1 MYKIFGFYK
10 FKKIKNIKLLKKNL
24 KNFIEEEQVR
34 GTIIISIEGINGT
47 ISFKP
52 TKYKKVK
59 NKILNLLNIR
69 KLDNENISYYKYQAF
84 KKGKI
89 KIKKEVVPIGMKL
102 NKIVTK
108 NKIEPKDWNKFILKK
123 ETVLIDTRKNFEF
136 KVGTFKGSINPEL
149 NNFRDFPRYFKTLK
163 KNQNIG
169 MFCTGGIRCEKAS
182 AYLKKKGFKNVYQLK
197 GGIINYLDNVKKK
210 DSLWSGDC
218 FVFDNRVSIK
228 HGLKPGNLKICPGC
242 RNPIKLS
249 ERKSNFYEQGV
260 SCPNCYNNLTNS
272 QKQRFRMRQKQILTA
287 KKHGKKSVSYTHL
300 TLPTI

>member
-34 GTIIISIEGINGT
+34 GTIIISIEGVNGT
-47 ISFKP
+47 ISFNP

-123 ETVLIDTRKNFEF
+123 ETVLIDTRKSFEF

-210 DSLWSGDC
+210 DSLWDGDC

-249 ERKSNFYEQGV
+249 EIKSNFYEQGV
-260 SCPNCYNNLTNS
+260 SCPNCYNKLTNS

-287 KKHGKKSVSYTHL
+287 KKHGKKYFFQKEA
-300 TLPTI
+300 

>member
-52 TKYKKVK
+52 VKYKKVK

-163 KNQNIG
+163 KDQNIG

-182 AYLKKKGFKNVYQLK
+182 AYLKKRGFKNVYQLK

-287 KKHGKKSVSYTHL
+287 KKHGKKYFFQREA
-300 TLPTI
+300 

>member
-69 KLDNENISYYKYQAF
+69 KLDNENISYYKYQVF

-136 KVGTFKGSINPEL
+136 KVGTFRGSINPEL

-287 KKHGKKSVSYTHL
+287 KKHGKKYFFQREA
-300 TLPTI
+300 

>member
-123 ETVLIDTRKNFEF
+123 DTVLIDTRKNFEF

-163 KNQNIG
+163 KDQNIG

-260 SCPNCYNNLTNS
+260 SCPNCYNKLTNS

-287 KKHGKKSVSYTHL
+287 KKHGKKYFFQREA
-300 TLPTI
+300 

>member
-10 FKKIKNIKLLKKNL
+10 FKKIKNIKFLKKNL

-52 TKYKKVK
+52 AKYKKVK

-287 KKHGKKSVSYTHL
+287 KKHGKKYFFQREA
-300 TLPTI
+300 

>member
-163 KNQNIG
+163 KDQNIG

-182 AYLKKKGFKNVYQLK
+182 AYLNKKGFKNVYQLK

-260 SCPNCYNNLTNS
+260 SCPNCYNKLTNS

-287 KKHGKKSVSYTHL
+287 KKNGKKYFFQRET
-300 TLPTI
+300 

>member
-24 KNFIEEEQVR
+24 KNFIEEEQIR

-123 ETVLIDTRKNFEF
+123 ETVLIDTRKSFEF

-182 AYLKKKGFKNVYQLK
+182 AYLKKRGFKNVYQLK

-287 KKHGKKSVSYTHL
+287 KKHGKKYFFQREA
-300 TLPTI
+300 

>member
-197 GGIINYLDNVKKK
+197 GGIINYLDNIKKK

-260 SCPNCYNNLTNS
+260 SCPNCYNKLTNS

-287 KKHGKKSVSYTHL
+287 KKHGKKYFFQREA
-300 TLPTI
+300 

>member
-10 FKKIKNIKLLKKNL
+10 FKQIKNIKLLKKNL
-24 KNFIEEEQVR
+24 ENFIKEEEVR
-34 GTIIISIEGINGT
+34 GSIIISIEGINGT

-260 SCPNCYNNLTNS
+260 SCPNCYNKLTNS

-287 KKHGKKSVSYTHL
+287 KKHGKKYFFQREA
-300 TLPTI
+300 

>member
-10 FKKIKNIKLLKKNL
+10 FKKIKNIKLLKNKL
-24 KNFIEEEQVR
+24 KNFIEEEEVR

-287 KKHGKKSVSYTHL
+287 KKHGKKYFFQREA
-300 TLPTI
+300 

>member
-1 MYKIFGFYK
+1 MYKIFGFYN
-10 FKKIKNIKLLKKNL
+10 FKKIKNIKLLKKNFE
-24 KNFIEEEQVR
+24 KFIEEEQVR

-123 ETVLIDTRKNFEF
+123 ETVLIDTRKSFEF

-197 GGIINYLDNVKKK
+197 GGILNFLDNVKKK

-249 ERKSNFYEQGV
+249 ERKSNFYEKGV

-287 KKHGKKSVSYTHL
+287 KKHGKKYFFQREA
-300 TLPTI
+300 

>member
-163 KNQNIG
+163 KDQNIG

-249 ERKSNFYEQGV
+249 ERKSKFYEQGV

-287 KKHGKKSVSYTHL
+287 KKHGKKYFFQREA
-300 TLPTI
+300 

>member
-10 FKKIKNIKLLKKNL
+10 FKEIKNIKLLKKNL
-24 KNFIEEEQVR
+24 ENFIKEEEVR
-34 GTIIISIEGINGT
+34 GSIIISSEGVNGT

-123 ETVLIDTRKNFEF
+123 ETVLIDTRKSFEF

-149 NNFRDFPRYFKTLK
+149 NNFRDFPQYFKTLK

-242 RNPIKLS
+242 RYPIKLS

-260 SCPNCYNNLTNS
+260 SCPNCYNKLTNS
-272 QKQRFRMRQKQILTA
+272 QKKRFRMRQKQILTA
-287 KKHGKKSVSYTHL
+287 KKYGKKYFFQREA
-300 TLPTI
+300 

>member
-10 FKKIKNIKLLKKNL
+10 FKQIKNIKLLKKNL
-24 KNFIEEEQVR
+24 ENFIEEEEVR
-34 GTIIISIEGINGT
+34 GSIIISIEGINGT

-52 TKYKKVK
+52 TKYKKIK

-69 KLDNENISYYKYQAF
+69 KLDNENISYYKYQPF
-84 KKGKI
+84 KKSKI

-102 NKIVTK
+102 NKIITK

-123 ETVLIDTRKNFEF
+123 ETVLIDTRKSFEF

-182 AYLKKKGFKNVYQLK
+182 VYLKKKGFKNVYQLK
-197 GGIINYLDNVKKK
+197 GGIINYLDKINRT
-210 DSLWSGDC
+210 DSYWKGDC

-228 HGLKPGNLKICPGC
+228 HGLKPGNLSICAGC
-242 RNPIKLS
+242 REPITKNDT
-249 ERKSNFYEQGV
+249 KSKNFEEGV
-260 SCPNCYNNLTNS
+260 SCPNCYNKLTNE
-272 QKQRFRMRQKQILTA
+272 QLQRFRMRQKQIKIA
-287 KKHGKKSVSYTHL
+287 KKSGKKYFYQRE
-300 TLPTI
+300 I

>member
-1 MYKIFGFYK
+1 
-10 FKKIKNIKLLKKNL
+10 
-24 KNFIEEEQVR
+24 
-34 GTIIISIEGINGT
+34 
-47 ISFKP
+47 
-52 TKYKKVK
+52 
-59 NKILNLLNIR
+59 
-69 KLDNENISYYKYQAF
+69 
-84 KKGKI
+84 
-89 KIKKEVVPIGMKL
+89 MKL

-123 ETVLIDTRKNFEF
+123 ETVLIDTRKSFEF

-149 NNFRDFPRYFKTLK
+149 NNFRDFPQYFKTLK

-210 DSLWSGDC
+210 DSLWNGDC

-287 KKHGKKSVSYTHL
+287 KKHGKKYFFQREA
-300 TLPTI
+300 

>member
-260 SCPNCYNNLTNS
+260 SCPNCYNKLTNS
-272 QKQRFRMRQKQILTA
+272 QKQRFRMRQNQILTA
-287 KKHGKKSVSYTHL
+287 KKHGKKYFFQREA
-300 TLPTI
+300 

>member
-10 FKKIKNIKLLKKNL
+10 FKQIKNIKLLKKNL
-24 KNFIEEEQVR
+24 ENFIEEVEVR
-34 GTIIISIEGINGT
+34 GSIIISIEGINGT

-287 KKHGKKSVSYTHL
+287 KKHGKKYFFQREA
-300 TLPTI
+300 

>member
-34 GTIIISIEGINGT
+34 GIIIISIEGINGT

-242 RNPIKLS
+242 RNPIKVS

-287 KKHGKKSVSYTHL
+287 KKHGKKYFFQREA
-300 TLPTI
+300 

>member
-10 FKKIKNIKLLKKNL
+10 FKQIKNIKLIKKKL
-24 KNFIEEEQVR
+24 ENFIDKEKVR
-34 GTIIISIEGINGT
+34 GSIIISIEGINGT
-47 ISFKP
+47 ISFK
-52 TKYKKVK
+52 TAKYKKVK

-287 KKHGKKSVSYTHL
+287 KKHGKKYFFQREA
-300 TLPTI
+300 

>member
-149 NNFRDFPRYFKTLK
+149 NNFRDFPQYFKTLK

-182 AYLKKKGFKNVYQLK
+182 FYLRKRGFKNVYQLK

-287 KKHGKKSVSYTHL
+287 KKHGKKYFFQREA
-300 TLPTI
+300 

>member
-34 GTIIISIEGINGT
+34 GAIIISIEGINGT

-102 NKIVTK
+102 NKIFTK

-287 KKHGKKSVSYTHL
+287 KKHGKKYFFQREA
-300 TLPTI
+300 

>member
-24 KNFIEEEQVR
+24 KNFIEEEQIR

-287 KKHGKKSVSYTHL
+287 KKHGKKYFFQREA
-300 TLPTI
+300 

>member
-24 KNFIEEEQVR
+24 KNFIEEEKVR

-123 ETVLIDTRKNFEF
+123 ETVLIDTRKSFEF

-287 KKHGKKSVSYTHL
+287 KKHGKKYFFQREA
-300 TLPTI
+300 

>member
-52 TKYKKVK
+52 TKYKKIK

-108 NKIEPKDWNKFILKK
+108 NKVEPKDWNKFILKK
-123 ETVLIDTRKNFEF
+123 ETVLIDTRKSFEF

-149 NNFRDFPRYFKTLK
+149 NNFKDFPRYFKTLK

-260 SCPNCYNNLTNS
+260 SCPNCYNKLTNS

-287 KKHGKKSVSYTHL
+287 KKLGKKYFFQREA
-300 TLPTI
+300 

>member
-169 MFCTGGIRCEKAS
+169 MFCTGCIRCEKAS
-182 AYLKKKGFKNVYQLK
+182 AYLEKKGFKNVYQLK
-197 GGIINYLDNVKKK
+197 GGIINYLDNIKKK

-287 KKHGKKSVSYTHL
+287 KKHGKKYFFQREA
-300 TLPTI
+300 

>member
-10 FKKIKNIKLLKKNL
+10 FKQIKNIKLLKKNL
-24 KNFIEEEQVR
+24 ENFIKEEEVR
-34 GTIIISIEGINGT
+34 GSIIISIEGINGT

-123 ETVLIDTRKNFEF
+123 ETVLIDTRKSFEF

-149 NNFRDFPRYFKTLK
+149 NNFRDFPQYFKTLQ

-169 MFCTGGIRCEKAS
+169 LFCTGGIRCEKAS

-287 KKHGKKSVSYTHL
+287 KKHGKKYFFQREA
-300 TLPTI
+300 

>member
-24 KNFIEEEQVR
+24 EKLIEEEQVR
-34 GTIIISIEGINGT
+34 GSIIISIEGINGT

-123 ETVLIDTRKNFEF
+123 ETVLIDTRKSFEF

-149 NNFRDFPRYFKTLK
+149 INFRDFPRYFKTLK

-182 AYLKKKGFKNVYQLK
+182 AYLKRKGFRNVYQLK

-228 HGLKPGNLKICPGC
+228 HGLRPGNLKICPGC
-242 RNPIKLS
+242 RNPIKVS

-260 SCPNCYNNLTNS
+260 SCPNCYNKLTNS
-272 QKQRFRMRQKQILTA
+272 QKQRFRMRQKQTLTA
-287 KKHGKKSVSYTHL
+287 KKNGKKYFFQREA
-300 TLPTI
+300 

>member
-10 FKKIKNIKLLKKNL
+10 FKQIKNIKLLKINL
-24 KNFIEEEQVR
+24 ENFIEEEKVR
-34 GTIIISIEGINGT
+34 GSIIISNEGVNGT

-197 GGIINYLDNVKKK
+197 GGIINYLGNVKKK

-287 KKHGKKSVSYTHL
+287 KKHGKKYFFQREA
-300 TLPTI
+300 

>member
-34 GTIIISIEGINGT
+34 GIIIISIEGINGT

-197 GGIINYLDNVKKK
+197 GGIINYLDNVKKR

-287 KKHGKKSVSYTHL
+287 KKHGKKYFFQREA
-300 TLPTI
+300 

>member
-163 KNQNIG
+163 KDQNIG

-260 SCPNCYNNLTNS
+260 TCPNCYNNLTNS

-287 KKHGKKSVSYTHL
+287 KKHGKKYFFQREA
-300 TLPTI
+300 